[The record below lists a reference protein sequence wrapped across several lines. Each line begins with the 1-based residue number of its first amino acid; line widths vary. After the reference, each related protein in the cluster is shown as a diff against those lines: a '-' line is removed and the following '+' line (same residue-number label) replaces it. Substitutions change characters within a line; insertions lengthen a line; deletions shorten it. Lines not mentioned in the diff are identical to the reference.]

1 MGTNYTL
8 VFDDVMIKQ
17 LKKAAKNQHIKEIL
31 TKMLDKLELSGPDA
45 GELLDSQL
53 SLYEVK
59 IKHPPIRLYY
69 KHNKSTN
76 EVYVF
81 EFEMKTS
88 PEKQEAT
95 IKKLKQKSSSL
106 KS

>member
-1 MGTNYTL
+1 METHFTL

-53 SLYEVK
+53 SLY
-59 IKHPPIRLYY
+59 
-69 KHNKSTN
+69 
-76 EVYVF
+76 
-81 EFEMKTS
+81 
-88 PEKQEAT
+88 
-95 IKKLKQKSSSL
+95 
-106 KS
+106 